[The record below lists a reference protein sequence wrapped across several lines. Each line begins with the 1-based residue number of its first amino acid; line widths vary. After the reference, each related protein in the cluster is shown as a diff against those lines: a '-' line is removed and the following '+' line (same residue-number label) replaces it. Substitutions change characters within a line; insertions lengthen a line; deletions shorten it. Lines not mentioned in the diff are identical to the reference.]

1 MRSESSRF
9 IDDVVASVQADMP
22 KRETRPGLS
31 RINPDFSRI
40 VPELSELRPLSLK
53 PIRVDKQRAEI
64 KKVLKRYENI
74 VSELKILLTMKAK
87 DRKLV
92 SGIIDMWLQKIK

>member
-1 MRSESSRF
+1 MRSEAQSSR
-9 IDDVVASVQADMP
+9 IVDQALET
-22 KRETRPGLS
+22 ETRPGFRLQ
-31 RINPDFSRI
+31 DI
-40 VPELSELRPLSLK
+40 VSELRPLYLK

-92 SGIIDMWLQKIK
+92 SGIIDMWLQKFK

>member
-74 VSELKILLTMKAK
+74 VSELKILLEMKPK
-87 DRKLV
+87 DRKKIAGLI
-92 SGIIDMWLQKIK
+92 SRWLKTLE